1 MPTLLQDLWQGA
13 LDLIFAPM
21 CVACGGAVSP
31 AAEERGV
38 CVTCWA
44 RSRPLPMPRCSRC
57 WSPLP
62 PATPGAPL
70 RDCSECLTIRPA
82 VRFVRSA
89 YLHHGPVRDIV
100 HALKYRGWSAMAESM
115 AARMAALPIPREL
128 RECELVLP
136 VPLAPVR
143 MRQRGYNQAA
153 LLATAYA
160 PRTKR
165 EVRSDILVRTRSAGS
180 QTSLHRAERRAN
192 VAHAFEVSAS
202 GLSAIAAEHLLLI
215 DDVWTTGA
223 TALACADA
231 LLEAGA
237 RAVSVLTFARSL
249 PALEAIERRI
259 GAAAE
264 T

>member
-1 MPTLLQDLWQGA
+1 MPPFLDDLWQGA
-13 LDLIFAPM
+13 LDLILAPL

-44 RSRPLPMPRCSRC
+44 RSRALPMPRCGRC
-57 WSPLP
+57 WSPLS
-62 PATPGAPL
+62 PAAPGAPL
-70 RDCSECLTIRPA
+70 RECSECPTIRPA

-89 YLHHGPVRDIV
+89 YLHHGPIRNIV
-100 HALKYRGWSAMAESM
+100 HSLKYRGWSAVAESM
-115 AARMAALPIPREL
+115 AARMAALPAPREL
-128 RECELVLP
+128 GECGIVVP

-153 LLATAYA
+153 LLAAAFA

-165 EVRSDILVRTRSAGS
+165 EVRSDLLVRTRSAGS

-192 VAHAFEVSAS
+192 VARAFEVPAS
-202 GLSAIAAEHLLLI
+202 GAQVIAAEHLLLI

-249 PALEAIERRI
+249 PALEALERRI
-259 GAAAE
+259 GAAVE